1 MQILN
6 QLKKFNIEI
15 SLYCKKI
22 TNINKDNE
30 VRLSY
35 KNVIVTADSE
45 FIIGHK
51 VFSCRNILSQLK
63 VNNHF
68 NFWMSKN
75 DSREHWIKIDFNKK
89 ITVKKII
96 IKHRKNIKYI
106 TKDFELMVSIDNI
119 KWQKLIN
126 VEKNNEVFNEFN
138 LKKPISFRYF
148 MMKINEPNNGI
159 DNCARISNVDFFN

>member
-1 MQILN
+1 
-6 QLKKFNIEI
+6 
-15 SLYCKKI
+15 
-22 TNINKDNE
+22 
-30 VRLSY
+30 
-35 KNVIVTADSE
+35 
-45 FIIGHK
+45 
-51 VFSCRNILSQLK
+51 
-63 VNNHF
+63 
-68 NFWMSKN
+68 MSKN